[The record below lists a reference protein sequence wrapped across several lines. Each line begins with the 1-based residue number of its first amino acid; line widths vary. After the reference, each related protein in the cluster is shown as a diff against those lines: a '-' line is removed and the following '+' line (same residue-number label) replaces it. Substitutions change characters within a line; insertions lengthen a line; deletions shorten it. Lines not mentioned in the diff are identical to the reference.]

1 VTAHPA
7 LKRRL
12 CQAPGEVSE
21 HPTFSTFPCAPP
33 RRLRAIRDD
42 FRTTA
47 AVSARAHHAR
57 SAGIGRAGHRA
68 GGSGNAK
75 QKEVAKRGD
84 RDETW
89 RLFFTFPMKK
99 LVSTLAL
106 SVLATAAFGFDAV
119 LTDDATLTLS
129 GKPANLGAK
138 PLLTVHASHAALL
151 KFDAQR
157 KDRFPHL

>member
-1 VTAHPA
+1 
-7 LKRRL
+7 
-12 CQAPGEVSE
+12 
-21 HPTFSTFPCAPP
+21 
-33 RRLRAIRDD
+33 
-42 FRTTA
+42 
-47 AVSARAHHAR
+47 
-57 SAGIGRAGHRA
+57 
-68 GGSGNAK
+68 
-75 QKEVAKRGD
+75 
-84 RDETW
+84 
-89 RLFFTFPMKK
+89 MKK